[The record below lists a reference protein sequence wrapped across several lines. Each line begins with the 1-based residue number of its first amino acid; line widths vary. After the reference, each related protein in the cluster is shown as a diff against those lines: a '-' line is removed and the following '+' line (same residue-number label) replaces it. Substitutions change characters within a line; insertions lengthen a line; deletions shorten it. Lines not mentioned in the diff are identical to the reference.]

1 MPKPIGPPR
10 DAQLIMKLTQAER
23 ALIERL
29 ALRRGQTMSDF
40 VRQAVHAVVA
50 KEETAQA

>member
-10 DAQLIMKLTQAER
+10 NAQLIMKLTQAER
-23 ALIERL
+23 DLIERL

-40 VRQAVHAVVA
+40 VRQAVRIIAT
-50 KEETAQA
+50 KEGIVQA